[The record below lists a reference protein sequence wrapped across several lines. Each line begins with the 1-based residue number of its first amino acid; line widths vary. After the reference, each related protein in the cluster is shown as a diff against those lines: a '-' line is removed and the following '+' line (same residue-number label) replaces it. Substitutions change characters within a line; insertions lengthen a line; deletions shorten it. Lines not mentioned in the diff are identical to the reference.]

1 METVPLADLL
11 KRRVHRLVALTQDLI
26 VAQAFEVFPDCVL
39 HGGTAIWR
47 CYGGGRLS
55 EDVDAYL
62 PSYRDTS
69 GTRFRDG
76 LGAKG
81 LAELKYKAT
90 RNTVF
95 GKFKFS
101 ETTVSFEAAIRRP
114 PAKVVRPYAMLSG
127 GFMLVNTLPPEAL
140 VAEKSAAYLS
150 RRKVRDLYDV
160 FFLLNFVED
169 RPTAARSL
177 TALIRDYKK
186 PEDEGQ
192 LKAIVVT
199 GAIPSAE
206 SMIESIRAWARK
218 ST

>member
-1 METVPLADLL
+1 METVPLSGLL
-11 KRRVHRLVALTQDLI
+11 KRRVHRLVALAQDLI
-26 VAQAFEVFPDCVL
+26 VAQAFDVFPDCVL

-47 CYGGGRLS
+47 CYGSGRFS
-55 EDVDAYL
+55 EDVDVYL
-62 PSYRDTS
+62 PSYRDVL

-81 LAELKYKAT
+81 LIEMKYKAT

-101 ETTVSFEAAIRRP
+101 ETIVSFEAAVRKP
-114 PAKVVRPYAMLSG
+114 PASVVRPYALLSG

-150 RRKVRDLYDV
+150 RRKVRDLYDI
-160 FFLLNFVED
+160 FFLLNFVEN
-169 RPTAARSL
+169 REMAARGLTSL
-177 TALIRDYKK
+177 MRNYSK

-192 LKAIVVT
+192 LKAIVVA
-199 GAIPSAE
+199 GAIPTAE
-206 SMIESIRAWARK
+206 SMIESIRTWARK